1 MKKSALNRYRK
12 RKNNE
17 ILYSLFVICID
28 KKQKRVYII
37 LIRQEQEPARSKKM
51 MITEVNGLFYVTGLV
66 FSDGSSLFYGP
77 FATKEEAESKI
88 K

>member
-1 MKKSALNRYRK
+1 MIIGKLDADGWKIK
-12 RKNNE
+12 EVE
-17 ILYSLFVICID
+17 I
-28 KKQKRVYII
+28 
-37 LIRQEQEPARSKKM
+37 P
-51 MITEVNGLFYVTGLV
+51 EVNGVFYVTGLV

>member
-1 MKKSALNRYRK
+1 M
-12 RKNNE
+12 
-17 ILYSLFVICID
+17 
-28 KKQKRVYII
+28 YII
-37 LIRQEQEPARSKKM
+37 LIRQEREPARGKKM

>member
-1 MKKSALNRYRK
+1 M
-12 RKNNE
+12 
-17 ILYSLFVICID
+17 
-28 KKQKRVYII
+28 VYII
-37 LIRQEQEPARSKKM
+37 SIGQRERCKERKM
-51 MITEVNGLFYVTGLV
+51 MITEVNGLFYITGLV

>member
-1 MKKSALNRYRK
+1 MIDINF
-12 RKNNE
+12 
-17 ILYSLFVICID
+17 ILL
-28 KKQKRVYII
+28 YII
-37 LIRQEQEPARSKKM
+37 NNKGAGTRACKERKM
-51 MITEVNGLFYVTGLV
+51 MITEINGLFYVTGLV

>member
-1 MKKSALNRYRK
+1 MY
-12 RKNNE
+12 
-17 ILYSLFVICID
+17 
-28 KKQKRVYII
+28 YII
-37 LIRQEQEPARSKKM
+37 KCQGARATGKERKM